1 MTVYLKQRSF
11 FPFIDYALFD
21 KKTLDINQY
30 YKEKAICIEEP
41 PKNVVPKLNSA
52 SIIMI
57 HPDVFDKWTDIL
69 IELAKKNFM
78 KKVKLFIIHG
88 SDFFVDDDMLEA
100 IHAFFPNAIFWI
112 QNYIGLCDKCK
123 LLPIGVSSDYN
134 EPIIKNKLFAISYVS
149 YNSFYREEFYQFL
162 FDYEQFKLDYYTPIT
177 DQATYIK
184 NLSGMYFTA
193 CPMGNGFDTLR
204 FWESLML
211 RTIPIV
217 KNHTFYDALNDYYP
231 KLPYIK
237 VSSWDE
243 LPALVESLT
252 VEKYNEMMKDFDIEC
267 LKESFWISQL
277 EQIIHS

>member
-1 MTVYLKQRSF
+1 MTVYLKQSSF
-11 FPFIDYALFD
+11 FPFVDYALFD
-21 KKTLDINQY
+21 EKTLNNNQY
-30 YKEKAICIEEP
+30 YREKAICIEEP
-41 PKNVVPKLNSA
+41 PKNVVPKLNNA

-78 KKVKLFIIHG
+78 KNVKLFIIHG
-88 SDFFVDDDMLEA
+88 SDFFVDDDMLEV
-100 IHAFFPNAIFWI
+100 IHAFFPNSRFCI
-112 QNYIGLCDKCK
+112 QNYIGLCDKCT
-123 LLPIGVSSDYN
+123 LLPIGVTNDYN
-134 EPIIKNKLFAISYVS
+134 ELIIKNTLFAISYVS

-162 FDYEQFKLDYYTPIT
+162 FDYEKFKLDYYTPIT
-177 DQATYIK
+177 DQTTYIK
-184 NLSGMYFTA
+184 NLSKLYFTA

-217 KNHTFYDALNDYYP
+217 KDHTFYAALKDYYP

-237 VSSWDE
+237 VSSWNE

-267 LKESFWISQL
+267 LKESFWIQQL
-277 EQIIHS
+277 N

>member
-11 FPFIDYALFD
+11 FPFVDYALFD
-21 KKTLDINQY
+21 EKTLNINQY
-30 YKEKAICIEEP
+30 YKEKAICIEES
-41 PKNVVPKLNSA
+41 PKNVVPKLYSA
-52 SIIMI
+52 SILMI
-57 HPDVFDKWTDIL
+57 HPDIFDKWTDIL
-69 IELAKKNFM
+69 LELTQRKPLNNI
-78 KKVKLFIIHG
+78 KLFIIHG
-88 SDFFVDDDMLEA
+88 SDFFVDDA
-100 IHAFFPNAIFWI
+100 IMEIMNAFFPNAIFWI
-112 QNYIGLCDKCK
+112 QNYIGLSDKCK
-123 LLPIGVSSDYN
+123 LLPIGVMYDYN

-162 FDYEQFKLDYYTPIT
+162 FDYEQFKLDYYIPIT
-177 DQATYIK
+177 NIDIYIK

-231 KLPYIK
+231 KLPYMK